1 MKALIIG
8 YGSIG
13 SRHVDILSKMDKI
26 DEVSILSSQKNLPFK
41 TINKLEDI
49 NKINPDYIV
58 IASSTSLHLEQLTFL
73 EKNFKEK
80 IILVEKPI
88 LQKNENL
95 KLSKNKVFVG
105 YNLRFHPMIKK
116 IRKIC
121 NNRKIW
127 SIYAFCGSYLP
138 DWRPGRDYRLTAS
151 AKKKTGG
158 GVLLDLSHELD
169 YIQWI
174 AGIIKV
180 KHVYSEKISNLEIDT
195 DDILMLN
202 AQASNGAK
210 IHIGLNYFTRK
221 PIRKIIIDGE
231 GISIQADLITSSMNI
246 NKDEKNKYYSWKEV
260 NRNYTYSAQHQAI
273 IDNNFSDIC
282 SFSEGLTTMK
292 LIESIKG
299 KVS

>member
-1 MKALIIG
+1 VKALVIG

-13 SRHVDILSKMDKI
+13 NRHVDILSKMDRI
-26 DEVSILSSQKNLPFK
+26 DEVTILSSQKNLPFK

-58 IASSTSLHLEQLTFL
+58 IASSTSLHFEQITFL

-80 IILVEKPI
+80 TILVEKPI

-95 KLSKNKVFVG
+95 KLSNNKVFVG

-174 AGIIKV
+174 AGEIRV
-180 KHVYSEKISNLEIDT
+180 KHVFSEKISNLEIDT

-202 AQASNGAK
+202 AETSNGVK
-210 IHIGLNYFTRK
+210 LHIGLNYFTKK
-221 PIRKIIIDGE
+221 PIRKIMIDGE
-231 GISIQADLITSSMNI
+231 GISIQADLITNSMHL
-246 NKDEKNKYYSWKEV
+246 NKDEKNKIFTWKEV
-260 NRNYTYSAQHQAI
+260 TRNYTYSAQHQAI
-273 IDNNFSDIC
+273 LDNNFSDIC
-282 SFSEGLTTMK
+282 SFSEGLSTMK
-292 LIESIKG
+292 LIDSIRG